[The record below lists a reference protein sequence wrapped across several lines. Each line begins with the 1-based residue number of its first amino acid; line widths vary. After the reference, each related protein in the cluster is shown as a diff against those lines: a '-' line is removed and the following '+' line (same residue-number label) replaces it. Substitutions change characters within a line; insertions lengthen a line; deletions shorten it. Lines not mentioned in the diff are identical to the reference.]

1 MSTANSARNRKPA
14 ALKVVSA
21 NTDQGAAD
29 PVELEILSALQG
41 QALDIS
47 KLFRV
52 IDRLNA
58 SGTSSNDG
66 DDGVNGDLDV
76 DVVCEIGETM
86 LLKLADALD
95 LLQMGLRGNPDRLA
109 EAAKVA
115 GVSRSDAAPAL

>member
-21 NTDQGAAD
+21 NTDQGAVD

-47 KLFRV
+47 KLFGV